1 MTNGQKT
8 VVIMGEVVELG
19 QIEQQDAAIGI
30 MCDDAG
36 VVDEGDADR
45 DLALMTIIPLPR
57 ERLVAMAPIL
67 YRRVSITITVEED

>member
-30 MCDDAG
+30 MCDDASAVIKG
-36 VVDEGDADR
+36 DDELDR
-45 DLALMTIIPLPR
+45 ALMTVIPLPR
-57 ERLVAMAPIL
+57 ERLVATPML
-67 YRRVSITITVEED
+67 YRRVSITITVEEG

>member
-30 MCDDAG
+30 MCDDASA
-36 VVDEGDADR
+36 VDDAER
-45 DLALMTIIPLPR
+45 DLALMTIIPLTR
-57 ERLVAMAPIL
+57 ERLMAMAPML